1 VENFVNILEQ
11 VEERISDIEVKVE
24 ELLRSESNREINLHD
39 HSFPDLCGVIKRWS
53 LRILGV
59 EEGAEIQI
67 KVQKPCSVKL

>member
-39 HSFPDLCGVIKRWS
+39 HSFPDLCGVIKR
-53 LRILGV
+53 
-59 EEGAEIQI
+59 
-67 KVQKPCSVKL
+67 